1 MSSGPDIFTPAEP
14 ARLLTTDNRSYPV
27 GRIFCASHNYRPG
40 GTDSRNCPEREP
52 PVYFTKFADALVNA
66 DPADRTSV
74 PYPPE
79 TTNYHFGV
87 ELVVALGRPGFRLS
101 PAQAAN
107 RIWGYGCGL
116 DMTRRDLQ
124 REARDTGRPWDAGKN
139 IEQSCPMGRLSPVE
153 QTGHITRGPIRLW
166 LNDEERQSADL
177 ADLIWNAAE
186 LVADLSLF
194 YHLRPGD
201 LIFTGTPAGSGPVE
215 PDDRI
220 RCEIAGLPAL
230 TLHIADEE

>member
-1 MSSGPDIFTPAEP
+1 MLCAPDIFDPTEP
-14 ARLLTTDNRSYPV
+14 ARLITTDNRSYPV
-27 GRIFCASHNYRPG
+27 GRIFCASHNYQTT
-40 GTDSRNCPEREP
+40 GTEARTCPEREP

-66 DPADRTSV
+66 APEDQRSV

-79 TTNYHFGV
+79 TANYHFGV
-87 ELVVALGRPGFRLS
+87 ELVVALGSPGFRLS
-101 PAQAAN
+101 PEHAAD
-107 RIWGYGCGL
+107 RIWGYACGL

-124 REARDTGRPWDAGKN
+124 REARDSGRPWDAGKN
-139 IEQSCPMGRLSPVE
+139 IEQSCPIGRLSPIGR
-153 QTGHITRGPIRLW
+153 TGHLTQGAIRLW
-166 LNDEERQSADL
+166 LNGEERQSADI

-215 PDDRI
+215 PEDQI
-220 RCEIAGLPAL
+220 RCEIAGLPPV
-230 TLHIADEE
+230 TLRIDDEE